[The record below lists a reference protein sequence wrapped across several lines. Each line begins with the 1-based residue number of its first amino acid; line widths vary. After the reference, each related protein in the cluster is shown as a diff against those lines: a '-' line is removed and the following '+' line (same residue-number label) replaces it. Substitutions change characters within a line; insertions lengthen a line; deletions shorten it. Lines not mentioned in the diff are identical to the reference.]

1 MNNEFISIL
10 DKSKEI
16 HDRKNQDYTS
26 GTNVDENFERV
37 AELTNWFNNSIDK
50 SFASFIAVKLARLA
64 SLLNKSNAPNF
75 ESIDDTFVDLV
86 TYAGL
91 WGGNVVR
98 RISGPINSHYG
109 LERYNDLR
117 GTPFENIHSIDKCQ
131 ELGCKDSEFKY
142 IDDPVKVITS
152 KEKKL
157 YELINMYDS
166 LTEDNY
172 RELLSMARIM
182 KSRNK

>member
-1 MNNEFISIL
+1 MNTEFISIL
-10 DKSKEI
+10 NRSKEI

-37 AELTNWFNNSIDK
+37 AELTSWFNNPLDK
-50 SFASFIAVKLARLA
+50 SFASFVAVKLARLA

-91 WGGNVVR
+91 WGGNVIR
-98 RISGPINSHYG
+98 RISGPDWDKKSIELSNLKSDMKE
-109 LERYNDLR
+109 LVLTSN
-117 GTPFENIHSIDKCQ
+117 ENGISIRPIT
-131 ELGCKDSEFKY
+131 EFKY
-142 IDDPVKVITS
+142 INDPIKSVTS

-172 RELLSMARIM
+172 RELLSKARIM
-182 KSRNK
+182 KLRNK